1 MSTLHT
7 INKSPFDRDSLGSCL
22 RVIADDGA
30 ILLIEDGVYAAMQ
43 GTRVADAVAQAAGKY
58 AVHVLGP
65 DLAARGMN
73 SEKVIEGIKVVDY
86 DGFVDL
92 VTEHDKVNAWL

>member
-1 MSTLHT
+1 MSMLHT

-30 ILLIEDGVYAAMQ
+30 ILLMEDGVYAAMK
-43 GTRVADAVAQAAGKY
+43 GTRVADAVAATASKY
-58 AVHVLGP
+58 SVYVLGA
-65 DLAARGMN
+65 DLSARGMSDDN
-73 SEKVIEGIKVVDY
+73 IIDGISVVDY
-86 DGFVDL
+86 GGFVDL

>member
-1 MSTLHT
+1 MSMLHT

-30 ILLIEDGVYAAMQ
+30 ILLTEDGVYAAMK
-43 GTRVADAVAQAAGKY
+43 GTSIADAVSSAAAKY
-58 AVHVLGP
+58 SVYVLGP
-65 DLAARGMN
+65 DLDARGMSN
-73 SEKVIEGIKVVDY
+73 DNIVDGISVVDY

>member
-22 RVIADDGA
+22 RVISDDGA
-30 ILLIEDGVYAAMQ
+30 ILLIEDGIYAAMK
-43 GTRVADAVAQAAGKY
+43 GTSIADTVSAAAGKY
-58 AVHVLGP
+58 SVYVLGP
-65 DLAARGMN
+65 DLEARGMN
-73 SEKVIEGIKVVDY
+73 SDNIIDGISVVDY
-86 DGFVDL
+86 GGFVDL

>member
-1 MSTLHT
+1 MSMLHT
-7 INKSPFDRDSLGSCL
+7 INKSPFDRDSLSSSL

-30 ILLIEDGVYAAMQ
+30 ILFIEDGVYAVMK
-43 GTRVADAVAQAAGKY
+43 GTRVADTLAAAASNHAVY
-58 AVHVLGP
+58 VLGT
-65 DLAARGMN
+65 DLRARGMSSDN
-73 SEKVIEGIKVVDY
+73 IIDGISVVDY

>member
-1 MSTLHT
+1 MSMLHT

-30 ILLIEDGVYAAMQ
+30 ILLFEDGVFAAMK
-43 GTRVADAVAQAAGKY
+43 GTRVADVVAAAAQKY
-58 AVHVLGP
+58 SVYALGE
-65 DLAARGMN
+65 DLSARGMN
-73 SEKVIEGIKVVDY
+73 ADNVIDGISVVDY

-92 VTEHDKVNAWL
+92 VTEHDKVNSWL